1 MPRTTLLDAKNE
13 GLPSA
18 IGRCADDAVFLTRLN
33 TACRRL
39 LKRGKYWGTFGRYRM
54 CVTDG
59 CLTLPPQIAT
69 LESVAVCGRPLRV
82 HDQWFEF
89 LENGLGIQ
97 QVSSTTGSV
106 CGVNGS
112 GCAGD
117 AKYRGRYPT
126 FQDVTGTDKK
136 LWLVCD
142 LAADVGKEVLV
153 MGYDENNNWIRTV
166 QDGVMADGEVIA
178 LAQSPGTVSSNIF
191 SIITDVQLNET
202 RDGQCWLYSLA
213 PAYDPTT
220 SDKVMLANYQY
231 FETRPSYARYYIG
244 GILSGTSDDNG
255 NCSLTTVDV
264 MAKHDFI
271 PAVKDNDYLVIG
283 NLDAL
288 EFMIQALEKYR
299 NAVSQAQVAEA
310 MAFEKLAENEL
321 DKELDHYRGSGVVT
335 GITISGNSIG
345 VADPAP
351 NFI

>member
-18 IGRCADDAVFLTRLN
+18 IGACPGDARFLLRLN
-33 TACRRL
+33 TAQRRL
-39 LKRGKYWGTFGRYRM
+39 LKRGKYWGTFSRYRL
-54 CVTDG
+54 CVTEG
-59 CLTLPPQIAT
+59 CVSLPPQIAA
-69 LESVAVCGRPLRV
+69 LESVAVCGRPLRL

-97 QVSSTTGSV
+97 QVQSSGIGGC
-106 CGVNGS
+106 CGAGS
-112 GCAGD
+112 GCIDD

-126 FQDVTGTDKK
+126 FADVTGVDKK
-136 LWLVCD
+136 LLLICD
-142 LAADVGKEVLV
+142 LNADVGVDVLV

-166 QDGVMADGEVIA
+166 QGGVMSDGKIIT
-178 LAQSPGTVSSNIF
+178 LAQSPGTVSINNIF
-191 SIITDVQLNET
+191 SIITDIQLPV

-213 PAYDPTT
+213 PPYDPGT
-220 SDKVMLANYQY
+220 SDKVMLGNYQY

-244 GILSGTSDDNG
+244 GILSGSNG
-255 NCSLTTVDV
+255 DGCNLTTVDV

-299 NAVSQAQVAEA
+299 NAVSQTQVGEA
-310 MAFEKLAENEL
+310 VAFEKLAEHEL

-335 GITISGNSIG
+335 GITVSGNDIG
-345 VADPAP
+345 VAEPVP
-351 NFI
+351 NYI

>member
-18 IGRCADDAVFLTRLN
+18 IGACSDSARFLLRLN

-39 LKRGKYWGTFGRYRM
+39 LKRGKYFGTFGRYRM
-54 CVTDG
+54 CVTSG

-69 LESVAVCGRPLRV
+69 IESIAVCGRPIRL

-89 LENGLGIQ
+89 LENGLGPTQ
-97 QVSSTTGSV
+97 CTSTNGEGS
-106 CGVNGS
+106 CFAGGL

-126 FQDVTGTDKK
+126 FADVTGLDKK
-136 LWLVCD
+136 LLLICD
-142 LAADVGKEVLV
+142 LVADVGVEVLV
-153 MGYDENNNWIRTV
+153 LGYDENNNWIRTT
-166 QDGVMADGEVIA
+166 QNGVMADGEIIT
-178 LAQSPGTVSSNIF
+178 LAQSPGTVSTHIF
-191 SIITDVQLNET
+191 KVITDIQFNQAH
-202 RDGQCWLYSLA
+202 DGQCWLYSLA
-213 PAYDPTT
+213 PPYDAAT
-220 SDKVMLANYQY
+220 SDKVMLGNYQY

-244 GILSGTSDDNG
+244 GMLTGSDGEGSCN
-255 NCSLTTVDV
+255 LTTVDV

-271 PAVKDNDYLVIG
+271 PVVKDNDYLVIG

-299 NAVSQAQVAEA
+299 NAVSQTQVAEA

-321 DKELDHYRGSGVVT
+321 EKELDHYRGSGVVT
-335 GITISGNSIG
+335 GITVSGSDIG
-345 VADPAP
+345 RADPVP
-351 NFI
+351 NYI